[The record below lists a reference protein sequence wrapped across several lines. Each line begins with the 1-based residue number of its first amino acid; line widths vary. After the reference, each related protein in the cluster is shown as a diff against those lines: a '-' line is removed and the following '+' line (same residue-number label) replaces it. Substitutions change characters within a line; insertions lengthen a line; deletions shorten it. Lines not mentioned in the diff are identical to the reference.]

1 MVTENKAARFAL
13 IGTIITVLGGIIVA
27 LITVFGTSK
36 QEKKSD
42 KPDTVSVQRQ
52 PVNEIKNNTGTNINS
67 NNHIQAGG
75 QVVIT
80 NQQSSK

>member
-27 LITVFGTSK
+27 LITVFGTPK

-42 KPDTVSVQRQ
+42 KPDTVSFQRQ
-52 PVNEIKNNTGTNINS
+52 PVNETNINS
-67 NNHIQAGG
+67 NNHIQTDG